1 MNNKINA
8 FNSFLKVDEPLPYTL
23 LSNGVDGV
31 GFCNL
36 KNQENLIIDSKLA
49 QHLGYTKEEMYQSSF
64 QQITHPDDLKID
76 NDLGD
81 ELLIGK
87 RDRYQLEKRYFH
99 KNGNI
104 IWVILSVAL
113 VKDEKGNPNH
123 YISQIHNITQRKNA
137 EKRAESLYKITQAR
151 NQQLTSFAHI
161 VSHNLRSHSGNLSML
176 FDLMD
181 MDSSEALKNEIL
193 PLVGEAVKNLHET
206 VDHLNEV
213 IALNDQVS
221 QHLKPLQLNTFIEKA
236 IVNIKS
242 IQLAS
247 KCKIKNTIDPTIT
260 VLALP
265 AYLDSIILNFL
276 SNAIKYKSPKR
287 QPEISISS
295 KQVDQYIVLSIAD
308 NGIGID
314 LKLHEKKLFGMY
326 KTFHN
331 HPDARGIGLFLSKG
345 QIEAIGGKIEVE
357 SKVDCGTTFKI
368 YLKYENENI

>member
-49 QHLGYTKEEMYQSSF
+49 QHLECTKEEMYQSSF

-113 VKDEKGNPNH
+113 VKDEKVNPNH

-151 NQQLTSFAHI
+151 NQRLTSFAHI

-181 MDSSEALKNEIL
+181 LDSSEALKNEIL

-247 KCKIKNTIDPTIT
+247 KCKINNTIDPTIT
-260 VLALP
+260 VLVLP

-295 KQVDQYIVLSIAD
+295 KQVDLYIVLSITD
-308 NGIGID
+308 NGVGID

-331 HPDARGIGLFLSKG
+331 HPDAQGIGLFLSKG